1 MNYIKQINYK
11 QDKNLKVLNRA
22 LDLKVNEI
30 KKDNNI
36 SKEEIINISSQKEET
51 EFYNNEI
58 NKLKTENN

>member
-30 KKDNNI
+30 KKDTNI

-51 EFYNNEI
+51 NFI
-58 NKLKTENN
+58 IMK

>member
-30 KKDNNI
+30 KK
-36 SKEEIINISSQKEET
+36 IIILVK
-51 EFYNNEI
+51 
-58 NKLKTENN
+58 KK